1 MQALSRNTR
10 ALAVLSIAVASASV
24 ALTPARAGFFDQ
36 LFGGPPAAPA
46 YQPYDAPG
54 AAPED
59 MPVIRHHAHKHVARE
74 VAPVKQT
81 PTDLMHDKTLRPGD
95 AVMMKDGLHVYDG
108 PVARAHDRDEFVP
121 LAHAADLPKT
131 ERMALLALDTSRH
144 DPLRG
149 RMTPDTLAS
158 GRSAAVGAPVSMGYR
173 ITDARGRSI
182 RYVGP

>member
-1 MQALSRNTR
+1 MKALSQNKRVLTMIPM
-10 ALAVLSIAVASASV
+10 AVLAASV
-24 ALTPARAGFFDQ
+24 AWTPARAGFFDQ

-46 YQPYDAPG
+46 YEPSEAPQMAPSDAP
-54 AAPED
+54 
-59 MPVIRHHAHKHVARE
+59 VTRHRPRKKVARE
-74 VAPVKQT
+74 IAPVKQT

-108 PVARAHDRDEFVP
+108 PVARAHDRAEFVP
-121 LAHAADLPKT
+121 VAHADLPKT
-131 ERMALLALDTSRH
+131 QRAMLLALDTTHH

-158 GRSAAVGAPVSMGYR
+158 GRSAAVGVPVSQGYK
-173 ITDARGRSI
+173 ITDAHGRSI

>member
-1 MQALSRNTR
+1 MTALFKNKRVLTMIPVA
-10 ALAVLSIAVASASV
+10 ALAASV
-24 ALTPARAGFFDQ
+24 AWTPARAGFFDQ

-46 YQPYDAPG
+46 YEPNDAPRM
-54 AAPED
+54 APSD
-59 MPVIRHHAHKHVARE
+59 APATRHRSRRKVARE

-108 PVARAHDRDEFVP
+108 PVARAHDRSEFVP
-121 LAHAADLPKT
+121 VAHADLSKT
-131 ERMALLALDTSRH
+131 HRNMLLALDTSQH

-158 GRSAAVGAPVSMGYR
+158 GRSAAVGVPVSQGYK